1 MSTEWPKS
9 KAEFQ
14 AQLQGAWAELQQ
26 TLDSLSEEQMTE
38 RKDGVGW
45 TVKDHLAH
53 LIPWERGMIAL
64 LKHEPRYQAMG
75 VNVAQLEDED
85 ELNETLRAPYRSAS
99 LSDVRDRLRETHEAL
114 TAVVASLGPDDL
126 FKTYS
131 HYQPDDERAARLG
144 DDTGE
149 PVLRWVIG
157 NSSGHYLEHLPWIRA
172 LSSEG
177 G

>member
-1 MSTEWPKS
+1 MSDRSPTTKS
-9 KAEFQ
+9 EFQ
-14 AQLQGAWAELQQ
+14 EHLQEAWAQLQG
-26 TLDSLSEEQMTE
+26 TLDSLTEEQMTE
-38 RKDGVGW
+38 RTDRAGW

-53 LIPWERGMIAL
+53 LIPWENGMIAL
-64 LKHEPRYQAMG
+64 LKHEPRYPAMG
-75 VNVAQLEDED
+75 LDADTVLEEDEG

-126 FKTYS
+126 FETYS
-131 HYQPDDERAARLG
+131 HYQPDEPGEDR
-144 DDTGE
+144 GE

>member
-1 MSTEWPKS
+1 MSAQWPKS

-14 AQLQGAWAELQQ
+14 DQLQGAWAELQQ
-26 TLDSLSEEQMTE
+26 TLDSLTEAQMTE
-38 RKDGVGW
+38 RTDQVGW

-53 LIPWERGMIAL
+53 LIPWEQGMIAL
-64 LKHEPRYQAMG
+64 LKYEPRYQAMG

-85 ELNETLRAPYRSAS
+85 ELNETLRAPYRSTS
-99 LSDVRDRLRETHEAL
+99 LSDVRDRPRETHEAL

-131 HYQPDDERAARLG
+131 HYQPHDERAARLG